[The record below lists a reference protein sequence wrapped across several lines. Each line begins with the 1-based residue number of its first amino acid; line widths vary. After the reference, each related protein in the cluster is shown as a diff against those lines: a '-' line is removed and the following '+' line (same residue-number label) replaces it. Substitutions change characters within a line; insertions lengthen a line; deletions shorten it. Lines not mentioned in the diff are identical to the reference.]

1 MTGPRQ
7 RKGRRPSDEQRR
19 RIERDKVER
28 RARDDRA
35 EPAAPT
41 ATHAKPSESAPAKP
55 STPTTDFDLTFQDPT
70 RRPSPAQLFE
80 LFRDDQ

>member
-1 MTGPRQ
+1 MTGARQ

-19 RIERDKVER
+19 RIEHEKVEKDS
-28 RARDDRA
+28 RDDRA
-35 EPAAPT
+35 GVAVSK
-41 ATHAKPSESAPAKP
+41 ATHVKPSESTPAKP
-55 STPTTDFDLTFQDPT
+55 SPPTTDFDLTFQDPT